1 VRITDVSSPPR
12 TAARFVLPLALAL
25 VIASCADTTI
35 PREPRT
41 TDPVLGVASRGSL
54 GDVIT
59 ADGMTVYVY
68 TRDRPDESVCYGICA
83 TDWPPLLVTHSP
95 TLAAA
100 LPGRLGSLVRSDG
113 AKQLTY
119 DHRPLY
125 LYIEDPPR
133 TDQANGQDV
142 DHEWFVVHP

>member
-1 VRITDVSSPPR
+1 M
-12 TAARFVLPLALAL
+12 AARSAVPLVFAL
-25 VIASCADTTI
+25 VVASCADATI
-35 PREPRT
+35 PRDPRT
-41 TDPVLGVASRGSL
+41 TDPVLGVGSRGAL

-68 TRDRPDESVCYGICA
+68 TKDRRDESVCYGICA
-83 TDWPPLLVTHSP
+83 MDWPPLLVTRTP
-95 TLAAA
+95 TLATA
-100 LPGRLGSLVRSDG
+100 LPGRLGTVVRGDG
-113 AKQLTY
+113 TKQLTY

-133 TDQANGQDV
+133 TDQANGEDV